1 MRAIRHMDR
10 ADAKPAGMTLLDHAD
25 SPSLRSLS
33 PQQWKSGIAAWLGW
47 LFDGLDMHL
56 YTLVATAFVAILIN
70 GKSFHAEFAQLD
82 ANRDGSIFQAEWQR
96 GGEFRLADG
105 NGNGKVSRDEFEVFL
120 ARSQTGNLE
129 VKEKSSWIQAAFL
142 IGWALGGGFFG
153 RLGDLLGRSRAL
165 SLTVLTYAV
174 FTGLSFFAQTWW
186 HLLIFRFLAALGIGG
201 EWAVGSTLLAETWPK
216 RWRPWTAAVLQT
228 GVNIGVLGACLT
240 GVLLGGQHPR
250 WIFLIGVVPAL
261 LVFWIRRH
269 VPEPEAWHAAKAT
282 SKQPRVSELF
292 GAGARRIT
300 LLSIAVCACSLS
312 GWWAF
317 MFWQAQ
323 HVRSLPAVVAMGGL
337 ERDRLVAIT
346 FAWII
351 GVSIVGNFVAGA
363 LARRIGWRAAIVS
376 MFAGFVVTMAF
387 AFGTEHSLP
396 ALTRFWLPAVG
407 FWSGVFGLFTMF
419 LPPLFP
425 TLLRTT
431 GAGFCYNIGRI
442 FAAFGTVFFGLFSNF
457 GDYRTALFYAGFLFL
472 PAAGAALFL
481 PRGHE

>member
-1 MRAIRHMDR
+1 MDR
-10 ADAKPAGMTLLDHAD
+10 VPETPAATAA
-25 SPSLRSLS
+25 PANAEIATLRSLS

-56 YTLVATAFVAILIN
+56 YTLVATAFVAILLS
-70 GKSFHAEFAQLD
+70 GESFRAEFTQLD
-82 ANRDGSIFQAEWQR
+82 TNHDGKIVSAEWQR
-96 GGEFRLADG
+96 AGEFGLADG
-105 NGNGKVSRDEFEVFL
+105 NGDGNVARDEFEVFL
-120 ARSQTGNLE
+120 ARSQTGSAE
-129 VKEKSSWIQAAFL
+129 VKQKSSWIQAAFL

-165 SLTVLTYAV
+165 SLTVLTYAA

-216 RWRPWTAAVLQT
+216 KWRPWTAAVLQT
-228 GVNIGVLGACLT
+228 GVNIGVLGACLA
-240 GVLLGGQHPR
+240 GVMLGGLHPR

-261 LVFWIRRH
+261 LVFWIRRN

-282 SKQPRVSELF
+282 SRQPRVSELF
-292 GAGARRIT
+292 GPDVRRTT
-300 LLSIAVCACSLS
+300 LLCIGVCACSLTA
-312 GWWAF
+312 WWAF

-323 HVRSLPAVVAMGGL
+323 HVRSLPEVVAMGGS
-337 ERDRLVAIT
+337 ERDRLVAKT
-346 FAWII
+346 FALII

-363 LARRIGWRAAIVS
+363 LVRRMSWRGAIIS

-387 AFGTEHSLP
+387 AFGPEHSLA

-442 FAAFGTVFFGLFSNF
+442 IAAFGTVFFGLVSSVGN
-457 GDYRTALFYAGFLFL
+457 YRAALFYAGFLYV
-472 PAAGAALFL
+472 PAAVISFFL
-481 PRGHE
+481 PRVKG